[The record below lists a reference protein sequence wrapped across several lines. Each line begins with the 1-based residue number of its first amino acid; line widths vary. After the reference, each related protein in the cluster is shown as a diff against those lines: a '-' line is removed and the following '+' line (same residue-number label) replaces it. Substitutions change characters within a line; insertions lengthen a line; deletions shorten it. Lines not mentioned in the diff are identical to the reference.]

1 MSQRFVGVDVSKKE
15 IHVCVL
21 GKKTHPCPN
30 CLAGFRKMMKS
41 LREKESQ
48 GEETIFHIGME
59 ATGVYHLKL
68 ATFLKGEPDV
78 VVYVM
83 NPAQVRSF
91 FQASFHRTKTD
102 SIDACGI
109 ASCTEF
115 LVSRGKIRAF
125 ETPDNE
131 VERLRQLCSRREDLL
146 SMVQMEKNRLE
157 ALKEV
162 PSHSRDAERSILEHI
177 EFLNRRLEDIE
188 EKIKGHIQNS
198 PELKEQADLLKSI
211 PGISDTSAAALIS
224 EIRCAERFS
233 DVKELVAFAGLAPAE
248 RISGTSVKGK
258 TSICK
263 TGSSRLRKHLY
274 MPALVGIRHNP
285 LLKEFYERLTNRNKP
300 KKAALIACMRKLLHI
315 IYGVL
320 KNRTAFDPLWAKN
333 RLAMAC

>member
-1 MSQRFVGVDVSKKE
+1 MNQCFVGIDVSKKQ

-21 GKKTHPCPN
+21 GEKPHPYPN
-30 CLAGFRKMMKS
+30 CLTGFRKMMKS
-41 LREKESQ
+41 LREKKPH
-48 GEETIFHIGME
+48 GEETFFLIGME

-68 ATFLKGEPDV
+68 ATFLKDEPDV
-78 VVYVM
+78 AVYVL
-83 NPAQVRSF
+83 NPAQVKSF
-91 FQASFHRTKTD
+91 FKASFHRTKTD
-102 SIDACGI
+102 AIDACGI

-115 LVSRGKIRAF
+115 LVKRDKVRAF

-131 VERLRQLCSRREDLL
+131 VERLRQLCRRREEIL
-146 SMVQMEKNRLE
+146 SMVQMEKNRIE

-162 PSHSRDAERSILEHI
+162 PSHSGEVESSLLEHL
-177 EFLNRRLEDIE
+177 EYLEQRLKDIE
-188 EKIKGHIQNS
+188 EKIKGHIRNS
-198 PELKEQADLLKSI
+198 PGLKEQVDLLKSI
-211 PGISDTSAAALIS
+211 PGISDTAAAGLIS
-224 EIRCAERFS
+224 EIRCAERF
-233 DVKELVAFAGLAPAE
+233 DNVKELVAFAGLAPAE
-248 RISGTSVKGK
+248 RTSGTSVKGR

-274 MPALVGIRHNP
+274 MPALVGIRYNP

-333 RLAMAC
+333 RFAMAC